1 MNYPVAYAVIPEEEK
16 TYIVGSG
23 DVQYEKLFNY
33 FIGDFLRDTVKSDV
47 RNAIWNSAKR
57 LLSLPLP
64 TGSRTWTTWVS
75 LHTWATSTASGTSG
89 ETLRATWAN

>member
-33 FIGDFLRDTVKSDV
+33 FIGDFLRDTV
-47 RNAIWNSAKR
+47 
-57 LLSLPLP
+57 
-64 TGSRTWTTWVS
+64 
-75 LHTWATSTASGTSG
+75 
-89 ETLRATWAN
+89 

>member
-47 RNAIWNSAKR
+47 RNAIWNSAKQ
-57 LLSLPLP
+57 SSFTPIAN
-64 TGSRTWTTWVS
+64 WFKNVS